1 MRLTAS
7 QVTAFME
14 YLGLDPE
21 VRPTIDN
28 LRNIVQNFL
37 EIVPFQNLTM
47 LIGPMRR
54 PTWDEICEEMLCETE
69 GFVPRE
75 TRF

>member
-7 QVTAFME
+7 QITAFME
-14 YLGLDPE
+14 YLGLHPE
-21 VRPTIDN
+21 VRPTIEN

-47 LIGPMRR
+47 LIGPMKR
-54 PTWDEICEEMLCETE
+54 PT
-69 GFVPRE
+69 
-75 TRF
+75 